1 MPSTRSTHCSTA
13 ARRARVSRLP
23 SPASIRSR
31 VLSVSSK
38 VIFPE
43 LPDAS
48 MDTLKPIAFPQ
59 CSAKQIFRII
69 AERTRGVNEI
79 AQELSRNFICSY
91 ELTES
96 VPMERLAGEAGAVQ
110 REGVQGGEHSY
121 CDLFWAGEILWSGMH
136 LFARFA

>member
-1 MPSTRSTHCSTA
+1 
-13 ARRARVSRLP
+13 LP
-23 SPASIRSR
+23 SPASMRSR

-69 AERTRGVNEI
+69 ADPRRRVNAENDH
-79 AQELSRNFICSY
+79 EF
-91 ELTES
+91 
-96 VPMERLAGEAGAVQ
+96 LAKSKMGAVRVSPRPFRTILGDVYSAADVQ
-110 REGVQGGEHSY
+110 RKPNDTVG
-121 CDLFWAGEILWSGMH
+121 L
-136 LFARFA
+136 